1 MRESAISIVTPV
13 YNAELI
19 LPELHARLVSSLSHI
34 TDNFEIIM
42 VNDASPQHDWDVI
55 KSIANKDKRVKGIN
69 LSRNFGQ
76 HAAISAGLEYCT
88 GEWIV
93 VMDCD
98 LQDQPEEIIK
108 LYHKSQEGFQVV
120 VGKRMRRKD
129 FIFKKLFSRVFYNLF
144 NYLTEQN
151 LDNRVANFGIY
162 SRKVIDNVRL
172 YKEKDRSF
180 GLLVALVGFS
190 RVEVDVVHAKRARGS
205 SSYNFKKRINLAM
218 GHILSHSNKPLK
230 LAVKMGFLFTAG
242 SIIYASWLIIA
253 YFLYSN
259 VANGWTSLMVSL
271 FFLAGLIIA
280 VVGMV
285 GLYVGKIYDEVK
297 ERPLYNIAE
306 TTFD

>member
-1 MRESAISIVTPV
+1 MKEAKISVVTPV
-13 YNAELI
+13 YNAALI
-19 LPELHARLVSSLSHI
+19 LPELHARLARSLSQI
-34 TDNFEIIM
+34 TNNFEIIM
-42 VNDASPQHDWDVI
+42 VNDASPQNDWEVI
-55 KSIANKDKRVKGIN
+55 KSIANKDDRVKGIN
-69 LSRNFGQ
+69 LSKNFGQ
-76 HAAISAGLEYCT
+76 HASISAGLEYCT

-98 LQDQPEEIIK
+98 LQDQPEEIIR
-108 LYHKSQEGFQVV
+108 LYQKSQEGFHVV

-129 FIFKKLFSRVFYNLF
+129 FFLVKLFSKLFYKLF

-162 SRKVIDNVRL
+162 SRKVIDNVKR

-190 RVEVDVVHAKRARGS
+190 RVEIEVVHAKRSKGA
-205 SSYNFKKRINLAM
+205 SSYDFRKKINLAM
-218 GHILSHSNKPLK
+218 DHILSHSNKPLK
-230 LAVKMGFLFTAG
+230 LAVKIGFLFTTG
-242 SIIYASWLIIA
+242 SIIYGFWLIIA
-253 YFLYSN
+253 YFVYSN

-271 FFLAGLIIA
+271 FFLTGLIIA

>member
-1 MRESAISIVTPV
+1 MNEPAISIVTPV

-19 LPELHARLVSSLSHI
+19 LPELHARLVRSLSQL

-42 VNDASPQHDWDVI
+42 VNDASLQNDWDVI
-55 KSIANKDKRVKGIN
+55 KSIATQDKRVKGIN
-69 LSRNFGQ
+69 LSKNFGQ

-108 LYHKSQEGFQVV
+108 LYQKSQEGFQVV

-129 FIFKKLFSRVFYNLF
+129 FILVKLFSKLFYNLF

-162 SRKVIDNVRL
+162 SRKVIDSVRR

-190 RVEVDVVHAKRARGS
+190 RVEVEVVHAKRPKGA
-205 SSYNFKKRINLAM
+205 SSYNFRKKINLAM
-218 GHILSHSNKPLK
+218 DHILSHSNKPLK
-230 LAVKMGFLFTAG
+230 LAVKVGFLFTTG
-242 SIIYASWLIIA
+242 SIIYGFWLIIA
-253 YFLYSN
+253 YFVYSN

>member
-1 MRESAISIVTPV
+1 MKEAKISIVTPV
-13 YNAELI
+13 YNAAMI
-19 LPELHARLVSSLSHI
+19 LPELHARLFRSLSQI

-42 VNDASPQHDWDVI
+42 VNDASPQNDWEVI
-55 KSIANKDKRVKGIN
+55 KSIANKDDRVKGIN
-69 LSRNFGQ
+69 LSKNFGQ

-108 LYHKSQEGFQVV
+108 LYQKSQEGFHVV

-129 FIFKKLFSRVFYNLF
+129 FFLVKLFSKLFYNLF

-162 SRKVIDNVRL
+162 SRKVIDNVKR

-190 RVEVDVVHAKRARGS
+190 RVEIEVVHAKRAKGA
-205 SSYNFKKRINLAM
+205 SSYNFRKKINLAM
-218 GHILSHSNKPLK
+218 DHILSHSNKPLK
-230 LAVKMGFLFTAG
+230 LAVKIGFLFTTG
-242 SIIYASWLIIA
+242 SIIYGFWLIIA
-253 YFLYSN
+253 YFVYSN

-271 FFLAGLIIA
+271 FFLTGLIIA

>member
-1 MRESAISIVTPV
+1 
-13 YNAELI
+13 
-19 LPELHARLVSSLSHI
+19 
-34 TDNFEIIM
+34 M
-42 VNDASPQHDWDVI
+42 VNDASPQNDWEVI
-55 KSIANKDKRVKGIN
+55 KSIASKDNRVKGIN
-69 LSRNFGQ
+69 LSKNFGQ

-108 LYHKSQEGFQVV
+108 LYQKSQEGFHVV

-129 FIFKKLFSRVFYNLF
+129 FFLVKLFSKLFYNLF

-162 SRKVIDNVRL
+162 SRKVIDNVKR

-190 RVEVDVVHAKRARGS
+190 RVEIEVVHAKRAKGA
-205 SSYNFKKRINLAM
+205 SSYNFRKKINLAM
-218 GHILSHSNKPLK
+218 DHILSHSNKPLK
-230 LAVKMGFLFTAG
+230 LAVKIGFLFTTG
-242 SIIYASWLIIA
+242 SIIYGFWLIIA
-253 YFLYSN
+253 YFVYAN
-259 VANGWTSLMVSL
+259 VATGWTSLMVSL
-271 FFLAGLIIA
+271 FFLTGLIIA

-297 ERPLYNIAE
+297 ERPLYIIDE
-306 TTFD
+306 TTF

>member
-1 MRESAISIVTPV
+1 MKEAKISIVTPV
-13 YNAELI
+13 YNAAMI
-19 LPELHARLVSSLSHI
+19 LPELHARLFRSLSQI

-42 VNDASPQHDWDVI
+42 VNDASPQNDWEVI
-55 KSIANKDKRVKGIN
+55 KSIANKDDRVKGIN
-69 LSRNFGQ
+69 LSKNFGQ

-108 LYHKSQEGFQVV
+108 LYQKSQEGFHVV

-129 FIFKKLFSRVFYNLF
+129 FFLVKLFSKLFYNLF

-162 SRKVIDNVRL
+162 SRKVIDNVKR

-190 RVEVDVVHAKRARGS
+190 RVEIEVVHAKRAKGA
-205 SSYNFKKRINLAM
+205 SSYNFRKKINLAM
-218 GHILSHSNKPLK
+218 DHILSHSNKPLK
-230 LAVKMGFLFTAG
+230 LAVKIGFLFTTG
-242 SIIYASWLIIA
+242 SIIYGFWLIIA
-253 YFLYSN
+253 YFVYSN
-259 VANGWTSLMVSL
+259 VATGWTSLMVSL
-271 FFLAGLIIA
+271 FFLTGLIIA

-297 ERPLYNIAE
+297 ERPLYIIDE
-306 TTFD
+306 TTF